1 MLDVVDRPEDLG
13 LSSARLHRIHE
24 HLERNYVGSRFDAAM
39 TVVSRG
45 GKVAYLDVQGY
56 ELDALLRIYSMT
68 KPVTAVAL
76 MTLYEEGRFQL
87 DDPVSR
93 FIPSWA
99 ALRVWDGGSVDA
111 WRTRLPTREMQVR
124 DLLSH
129 TAGLSYG
136 FLGDHPLAEIYK
148 RRKIEPGPACRL
160 TLDQQVDVLAELPLL
175 FDPGSRWSYSIGTD
189 ICGYLIEVISGQPLD
204 RFFSDRILGPLGMV
218 DTGFSVP
225 PGDAHRLVPLFARGS
240 GDQLKMQ
247 MYDPADDPLHEVP
260 VNRSGGGGLVS
271 TLADYHRFTQMLR
284 GGGELDGQRIIGRKT
299 LQYMTTNHL
308 AGGRDLAAMGQRVFS
323 ETNMEGMGFGLGF
336 SVALDPAAAGVV
348 CSVGEF
354 AWGGAASTYFWVDPV
369 EDLTCLFFTQL
380 LPSSSWPIR
389 RELRALVYQALT

>member
-13 LSSARLHRIHE
+13 LSSARLHRIHA

-39 TVVSRG
+39 TVVSRC

-56 ELDALLRIYSMT
+56 EPDALLRIYSMT

-99 ALRVWDGGSVDA
+99 GLRVWDGGSVDA
-111 WRTRLPTREMQVR
+111 WRTRLPTREMQIR

-148 RRKIEPGPACRL
+148 RRTIEPGPACRL

-204 RFFSDRILGPLGMV
+204 RFFSERILGPLGMV
-218 DTGFSVP
+218 DTGFSVRP
-225 PGDAHRLVPLFARGS
+225 SNAHRLVPLFARGA
-240 GDQLKMQ
+240 GQQLKVQ

-271 TLADYHRFTQMLR
+271 TLADYHRFVQMLR
-284 GGGELDGQRIIGRKT
+284 GGGELDWQRIIGRKT

-336 SVALDPAAAGVV
+336 SVALMARMMACTRLVSSGQPKPR
-348 CSVGEF
+348 
-354 AWGGAASTYFWVDPV
+354 STMKSRL
-369 EDLTCLFFTQL
+369 LT
-380 LPSSSWPIR
+380 
-389 RELRALVYQALT
+389 A